1 MKKLRKK
8 TLYPVLSG
16 LTALAVM
23 TSLMLPSAGLSASA
37 ALMGDVDRDG
47 TISIQDATL
56 ALTEYARYASSLSSE
71 LDAEQQELA
80 DVDGDGL
87 VTISD
92 ATYILTYYAQQAA
105 SLSPTWEDI
114 LSEVSAPDISV
125 SLTGLNSPY
134 AALLDAQTGEVIAE
148 KNGYSTVYPASMTK
162 IMTAILTI
170 ENFPDLNQYITVP
183 SSIYNTIWAEGA
195 STAGFQAGDYVPM
208 IDMLYGMLLP
218 SGCECCLAAAVTISG
233 SEANF
238 VELMNQKAAEIGM
251 TGTHYANC
259 TGLPNDNHYTTP
271 YDMTLLLQYALKNDV
286 FRQVDT
292 SSSYTT
298 TNGLYLTSTLF
309 RPLMNTY
316 GTTAVTGGEIL
327 GGKTGSTSAAGIC
340 LTSFAEICG
349 REYILCTAKAPGSGQ
364 HIQDAVTVY
373 NRLGSALS

>member
-1 MKKLRKK
+1 MKKMRRIRSCKI
-8 TLYPVLSG
+8 LSG
-16 LTALAVM
+16 ITALAAM
-23 TSLMLPSAGLSASA
+23 TALTFPSAGLTASA
-37 ALMGDVDRDG
+37 ALKGDVDQDG
-47 TISIQDATL
+47 TITIQDATM
-56 ALTEYARYASSLSSE
+56 ALTEYARYAASLPSE
-71 LDAEQQELA
+71 LDAGQLERA
-80 DVDGDGL
+80 DVDEDGL
-87 VTISD
+87 VTITD
-92 ATYILTYYAQQAA
+92 ATYILTYYARQAA
-105 SLSPTWEDI
+105 SLSSSWADI
-114 LSEVSAPDISV
+114 LPESIVPDISI

-134 AALLDAQTGEVIAE
+134 AALLDAQTGEVIAD
-148 KNGYSTVYPASMTK
+148 KNGYTTVYPASMTK

-208 IDMLYGMLLP
+208 MDMLYGMLLP
-218 SGCECCLAAAVTISG
+218 SGCECCLAAAVIISG

-259 TGLPNDNHYTTP
+259 TGLPNSNHYTTP
-271 YDMTLLLQYALKNDV
+271 YDMTLLLQYALENDI

-292 SSSYTT
+292 TSSYTAA
-298 TNGLYLTSTLF
+298 NGLYLTSTLF

-316 GTTAVTGGEIL
+316 GTTAVTGGAIL